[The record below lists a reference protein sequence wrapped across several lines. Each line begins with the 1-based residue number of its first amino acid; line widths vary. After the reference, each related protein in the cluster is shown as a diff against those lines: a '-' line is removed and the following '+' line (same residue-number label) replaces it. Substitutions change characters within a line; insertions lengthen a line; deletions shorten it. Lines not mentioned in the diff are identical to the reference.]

1 MTDDMFSVKA
11 GHDRSWNQEAQDWS
25 QTPGQANQGWGA
37 PTPPAMHQPPSH
49 PPGPISP
56 PPGPMYNGPG
66 PMQHGPGPSPMGGA
80 ATPVGDSD
88 WYSTSVGEQTHQGI
102 NVEEKEAEQ
111 RSRFKFMGPMLL
123 RSGPERI
130 RWYRQVCEAVEF
142 FMFADDWVLV
152 SSLIGIVSFALAF
165 PLLTSLSDAPIMIA
179 LIPVTG
185 GGVFFIL
192 LSYPIFKFENRKD
205 EIELNLPDALFQA
218 ASNPPRTHFVELLTG
233 LTKIG
238 YGPLTD
244 ELRITVKEIE
254 KGSSVKEGLEKLSER
269 NHSKILERAC
279 YLLIRA
285 QEQGVDIVEAL
296 AALATD
302 IKETKYLLR
311 EQAASLQLQKITLIA
326 AGAVLIPL
334 ILGFVVGLAK
344 AMGNFSEDKAEII
357 AAQVQTVQP
366 IFLGYVV
373 IHALEACLA
382 IGRQEGDAKKAV
394 YYVIPVLLIAII
406 LFQYVA
412 PQAMM
417 MFMG

>member
-37 PTPPAMHQPPSH
+37 PAPAMQQPQSH

-56 PPGPMYNGPG
+56 PPGPTQHGPG
-66 PMQHGPGPSPMGGA
+66 PMPLGPGPSPMGGA
-80 ATPVGDSD
+80 TAPVGGGD
-88 WYSTSVGEQTHQGI
+88 WYSTSVGEQTQQTTD
-102 NVEEKEAEQ
+102 VEEKEAEQ
-111 RSRFKFMGPMLL
+111 RSRFKFMGPLLL
-123 RSGPERI
+123 RFGPERI
-130 RWYRQVCEAVEF
+130 KWYRQACDAVEF

-152 SSLIGIVSFALAF
+152 ASLIGIAAFAVAF
-165 PLLTSLSDAPIMIA
+165 PVLTSLSDAAIMMV

-185 GGVFFIL
+185 GGTFVIL

-205 EIELNLPDALFQA
+205 DIETNLPDALFQMS
-218 ASNPPRTHFVELLTG
+218 SNPPRTHFVELLTG

-238 YGPLTD
+238 YGALTD
-244 ELRITVKEIE
+244 ELRVTVKEIE

-269 NHSKILERAC
+269 NQSKILERAC

-334 ILGFVVGLAK
+334 ILGFVVGLAQ
-344 AMGNFSEDKAEII
+344 AMGQFSEDKAEII
-357 AAQVQTVQP
+357 TAQVQTVQP
-366 IFLGYVV
+366 IFLGYVI

-382 IGRQEGDAKKAV
+382 IGRQEGDIKKSV

-417 MFMG
+417 LFMG

>member
-1 MTDDMFSVKA
+1 
-11 GHDRSWNQEAQDWS
+11 
-25 QTPGQANQGWGA
+25 
-37 PTPPAMHQPPSH
+37 
-49 PPGPISP
+49 
-56 PPGPMYNGPG
+56 
-66 PMQHGPGPSPMGGA
+66 MGGA
-80 ATPVGDSD
+80 TAPVGGGD
-88 WYSTSVGEQTHQGI
+88 WYSTSVGEQTQQTTD
-102 NVEEKEAEQ
+102 VEEKEAEQ
-111 RSRFKFMGPMLL
+111 RSRFKFMGPLLL
-123 RSGPERI
+123 RFGPERI
-130 RWYRQVCEAVEF
+130 KWYRQACDAVEF

-152 SSLIGIVSFALAF
+152 ASLIGIAAFAVAF
-165 PLLTSLSDAPIMIA
+165 PVLTSLSDAAIMMV

-185 GGVFFIL
+185 GGTFVIL

-205 EIELNLPDALFQA
+205 DIETNLPDALFQMS
-218 ASNPPRTHFVELLTG
+218 SNPPRTHFVELLTG

-238 YGPLTD
+238 YGALTD
-244 ELRITVKEIE
+244 ELRVTVKEIE

-269 NHSKILERAC
+269 NQSKILERAC

-334 ILGFVVGLAK
+334 ILGFVVGLAQ
-344 AMGNFSEDKAEII
+344 AMGQFSEDKAEII
-357 AAQVQTVQP
+357 TAQVQTVQP
-366 IFLGYVV
+366 IFLGYVI

-382 IGRQEGDAKKAV
+382 IGRQEGDIKKSV

-417 MFMG
+417 LFMG